1 MTPRVTTSIYVN
13 ALVRRVNAAG
23 GMAMVLAKGD
33 ETAGALL
40 LITLENGVNTG
51 LWERA
56 WTSAGAYRWTQVS
69 SQVIENE
76 EEISNLCARRRAA
89 DPDLWILELNIADA
103 AQFAVDLDG

>member
-1 MTPRVTTSIYVN
+1 
-13 ALVRRVNAAG
+13 
-23 GMAMVLAKGD
+23 MAMVLAKGD

-51 LWERA
+51 VWERA
-56 WTSAGAYRWTQVS
+56 WTSDGAYLWTQVS

-103 AQFAVDLDG
+103 AQFAVDLDGER